1 MFLAGLFT
9 VVLNRVTERVLVH
22 EIIARVVRRIDV
34 DHVDL
39 TVVRALQQL
48 EYLEVVAFNVQV
60 LGGVPVHAF
69 LFEWA
74 QRGCGWSLRLPD
86 GLMLSGPS
94 KRIAFLAGVD
104 VFAEQFAKLI
114 EVDIAGSLSD
124 GFREEFPEPLRSTTI
139 RVL

>member
-1 MFLAGLFT
+1 MFLPGLFA

-22 EIIARVVRRIDV
+22 EVVAGVVRRIDV

-48 EYLEVVAFNVQV
+48 EYLEVVAFDVQV
-60 LGGVPVHAF
+60 FSGIPVHAF

-86 GLMLSGPS
+86 GVMFAGPGE
-94 KRIAFLAGVD
+94 RIAFPAFADML
-104 VFAEQFAKLI
+104 AEQFAKLV
-114 EVDIAGSLSD
+114 EVDVTGSLSD
-124 GFREEFPEPLRSTTI
+124 GFREEFPESVRSAAI